1 MSKHPY
7 VRRVLRVTVEGPAQH
22 VQEEIVLLENQR
34 PHSYDVEIE
43 VEEEQHEEA

>member
-1 MSKHPY
+1 MNDKH